1 MRMMKEM
8 VEAAG
13 ASGQHVSEKELL
25 NYIIDGLVFSFDFA
39 IGHVSSKLDS
49 LIDHITLVKAKFILQ
64 KHEQRIYRNAYCF
77 MNVHDSSA
85 NMATRFTEKKHD
97 IWGPKVDNI
106 SNNMSLFHAINTS
119 VRSKW
124 LQNTREVG
132 VDNVQNYQTRGR
144 GKVF

>member
-1 MRMMKEM
+1 
-8 VEAAG
+8 
-13 ASGQHVSEKELL
+13 
-25 NYIIDGLVFSFDFA
+25 
-39 IGHVSSKLDS
+39 
-49 LIDHITLVKAKFILQ
+49 
-64 KHEQRIYRNAYCF
+64 

-97 IWGPKVDNI
+97 ICGPKVDNI

-132 VDNVQNYQTRGR
+132 VDSVQNYQTRGR
-144 GKVF
+144 GKVL